1 MMSWPRARQD
11 LILNHRSVSFVSFVH
26 IAVRKHEARDLSKR
40 IFTCCSL
47 YEVSGGAGQ
56 RMDGVTKLFCL
67 SLHRS
72 VSLLSS
78 CCCAE
83 PLERAQTGRNG
94 SHWAAGQLEVM
105 ISAAF
110 PYWGNSAKFI
120 NGHLWENAAESTSLL
135 FVQESISS
143 GKIYNP
149 CASIKISYSVGS
161 LEDENVH
168 VIKMCSLGVQT
179 LKLKG

>member
-1 MMSWPRARQD
+1 MTQD
-11 LILNHRSVSFVSFVH
+11 TSGFHLKPQISFIIH
-26 IAVRKHEARDLSKR
+26 IAVRKREPRDLSKR
-40 IFTCCSL
+40 MFTCCSL
-47 YEVSGGAGQ
+47 YEVSGK

-83 PLERAQTGRNG
+83 PLERAQTGRNS

-120 NGHLWENAAESTSLL
+120 YGHLWENAAESTSLL
-135 FVQESISS
+135 FVQGSTSS
-143 GKIYNP
+143 GKIFNP
-149 CASIKISYSVGS
+149 CASIKRRYSVGS
-161 LEDENVH
+161 LEDKNVG
-168 VIKMCSLGVQT
+168 SLGVQT
-179 LKLKG
+179 LRIRKKFKKKRNEL